1 MKHIS
6 YAAVYILVDRQGFDS
21 MEALGLL
28 TADDLDYCG
37 MLDGQQK
44 LVIWRK
50 RDSSSLHERM
60 RHCKTDVQELMQWK
74 INRIPRI
81 PNPTPFMQRS

>member
-6 YAAVYILVDRQGFDS
+6 YAAVYIVVDRLGFDS

-37 MLDGQQK
+37 MLHGQQK

-60 RHCKTDVQELMQWK
+60 RHCKTDVQDQQTDPVVTQPHTAE
-74 INRIPRI
+74 
-81 PNPTPFMQRS
+81 T